1 MCRHKRVCCS
11 GVFVQKND
19 IRCCFIVWL
28 FSVVVLVLLWLFS
41 EIHVCA
47 SGRMEIS
54 TMPYNFFKM
63 VV

>member
-19 IRCCFIVWL
+19 IRCCCFIVWL

-41 EIHVCA
+41 EICT